1 LKSELIKKNH
11 SFYKET
17 ADIETSSEDY
27 ARRFS
32 GKIGEYFL
40 DVQAALTLDLLK
52 SFPKASVLD
61 VGGGH
66 AQLAVPLINNG
77 FKLTIV
83 GSADVCRKR
92 LDKLLKPYSFEYSHQ
107 PLGKTNF

>member
-1 LKSELIKKNH
+1 MPFQSQK
-11 SFYKET
+11 

-40 DVQAALTLDLLK
+40 DIQTRITLDQLK
-52 SFPKASVLD
+52 PYPKAAILD

-66 AQLAVPLINNG
+66 AQIAVPLIKAG
-77 FKLTIV
+77 FNLTIV
-83 GSADVCRKR
+83 GSDDVCKER
-92 LDKLLKPYSFEYSHQ
+92 LTKF
-107 PLGKTNF
+107 